1 MGSGRTEKERVGE
14 AVERYGN
21 KAVEELVDEL
31 VEEETP
37 WDQVLP
43 TTPSTCGRCPVIDV
57 PTSKGAGS
65 RRSFSFNGAN
75 AFFR

>member
-1 MGSGRTEKERVGE
+1 VGE

-57 PTSKGAGS
+57 PTSKAS
-65 RRSFSFNGAN
+65 RFKALLLFNGAN